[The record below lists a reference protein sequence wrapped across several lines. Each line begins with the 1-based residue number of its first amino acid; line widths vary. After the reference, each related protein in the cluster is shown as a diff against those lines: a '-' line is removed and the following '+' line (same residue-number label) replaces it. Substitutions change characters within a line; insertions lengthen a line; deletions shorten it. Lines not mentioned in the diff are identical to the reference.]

1 MKIILSLTKK
11 LFVTI
16 AKLSFGLMKLPIKVY
31 RFMMEHAI
39 LLGIYTSLKLMTK
52 VSFKIVR
59 QPFFLGMLI
68 GSSMLFVLIDPDR
81 RKKAFALLGKK

>member
-1 MKIILSLTKK
+1 MKIILSFTKK
-11 LFVTI
+11 LFVII

-39 LLGIYTSLKLMTK
+39 LLAIYTSLKLMTK
-52 VSFKIVR
+52 VSFKILR

-68 GSSMLFVLIDPDR
+68 GSSMLFVLIDQDR
-81 RKKAFALLGKK
+81 RKKAIALLGRK